1 MTRLLP
7 VLFLAMA
14 LTACA
19 QGPRDLP
26 RIADAACPSG
36 ERFVRPHTILHGND
50 GVRAHADGHDCA
62 PPREQSK

>member
-1 MTRLLP
+1 MKRLLP

-19 QGPRDLP
+19 PGPRNLPRDLP

-36 ERFVRPHTILHGND
+36 ERFVRPHTVLHGND

-62 PPREQSK
+62 PSK